1 MACIARGIFLTGPIG
16 YPLRFFQN
24 ELHHPPSRRLLSYK
38 YTPLSGPGQIRLLKL
53 LKGVPGS
60 DIRCEFLSVDLA
72 NPPESY
78 NAISYTW
85 GDPVLKH
92 SIVCD
97 RDELRVTENVKGLLD
112 SMRRPGEAKFVWI
125 DAVCIDQLNLEER
138 GQQVKLMGQIYSSAE
153 SVDIW
158 LGPEADDSAL
168 LEDFI
173 PKIANVLQKTPKSQF
188 LADQGLFRI
197 TGTGRHSPEWTA
209 LKRLFERPWFNRT
222 WIVQEIVASSHH
234 IFVCGDHRIPAV
246 LLVRVARELRDLY
259 LNGNGFV
266 RYHGFNHA
274 IISKFLRMARIWR
287 ERQYGKE
294 TYFSL
299 LAYSFWSSE
308 ASDPKDKIF
317 SMVGLDASMA
327 TRLEPDYRDTVQTVY
342 TNATRESLLSCNS
355 IGILSLAGI
364 GTPRVLSDL
373 PSWVPDFSVSAV
385 PQPPFELF
393 LYDGS
398 IRGRWADHPIHIF
411 EETLSPFLF
420 QGNELTLDAMK
431 FDSIKSLSAILDI
444 ADEANLNAWAREAES
459 LFLASK
465 FSLEVPDWD
474 AHWRSLIADRV
485 FEHAWYARAPQL
497 YENYYS
503 AFRKQ
508 LGMPSTDPQDR
519 DQERVEDSAGDE
531 LNMHARRFVAALWQS
546 AHGRKYCLTARG
558 DMTIVPKFA
567 EMGDEICLLA
577 GCNVPF
583 VIRRVKGMADDG
595 GRYEL
600 VGECY
605 VHEIMRGAD
614 VELGDPE
621 RITFI

>member
-1 MACIARGIFLTGPIG
+1 MACIARGLLPKNPIG
-16 YPLRFFQN
+16 SPLRSFQN
-24 ELHHPPSRRLLSYK
+24 QLHHSPSRRLLSYK
-38 YTPLSGPGQIRLLKL
+38 YTPLSNLGQIRLLKL

-60 DIRCEFLSVDLA
+60 DIRCEFLPIDLA
-72 NPPESY
+72 SSSEIYS
-78 NAISYTW
+78 AISYTW

-97 RDELRVTENVKGLLD
+97 QDELRVTENVRGLLEK
-112 SMRRPGEAKFVWI
+112 MRRPDEAKFVWI
-125 DAVCIDQLNLEER
+125 DAICIDQQNLKER

-153 SVDIW
+153 SVEIW
-158 LGPEADDSAL
+158 LGPEANDSAL

-173 PKIANVLQKTPKSQF
+173 PKLANILQKTPKSQF
-188 LADQGLFRI
+188 LTDEGLFQI
-197 TGTGRHSPEWTA
+197 TGTDRHSPQWTA
-209 LKRLFERPWFNRT
+209 LKRLFDRPWFNRT

-234 IFVCGDHRIPAV
+234 IFVCGDNRIPAV

-266 RYHGFNHA
+266 RYHGFNQA

-327 TRLEPDYRDTVQTVY
+327 TRLEPDYRDSVQTVY

-355 IGILSLAGI
+355 IGILSLSGI
-364 GTPRVLSDL
+364 GNPRALPNL

-385 PQPPFELF
+385 PQPPFELY
-393 LYDGS
+393 LYNCS

-420 QGNELTLDAMK
+420 HGNELTLDAMK
-431 FDSIKSLSAILDI
+431 FDSTKSLSTILDI
-444 ADEANLNAWAREAES
+444 SDEANLNAWAREAES

-465 FSLEVPDWD
+465 FSFNNLDWD

-485 FEHAWYARAPQL
+485 FEHAWYTQAPQL

-508 LGMPSTDPQDR
+508 LGMPSTKSQGLA
-519 DQERVEDSAGDE
+519 QEKCKGNAEDF

-558 DMTIVPKFA
+558 DMAIVPRFA
-567 EMGDEICLLA
+567 EVEDEICLLA

-583 VIRRVKGMADDG
+583 VIRRAKGTVNDG
-595 GRYEL
+595 GQYEL

-614 VELGDPE
+614 VELGEPE